1 MPPFQKSAVFLNI
14 VQKAFDPPPFYLN
27 ICPILQG
34 VFLNAFLSIKNGS
47 NKEKNIFG
55 GINCRGRAPLNQRS
69 FERCSKK
76 FGHCS
81 KICAMFKNSM
91 FELRWRPLKSWAMG
105 HLVFSLIGSQLLS
118 SLKKLKTF
126 ALEFIFRVET
136 HCWQY
141 THHNKLRMAISD
153 VLTVYQSWKHLQLFD
168 EVKVQMH
175 RYNRKVK

>member
-1 MPPFQKSAVFLNI
+1 MVVIMKKQKKVEKKKFLG
-14 VQKAFDPPPFYLN
+14 L
-27 ICPILQG
+27 
-34 VFLNAFLSIKNGS
+34 
-47 NKEKNIFG
+47 
-55 GINCRGRAPLNQRS
+55 NCRGRAQGTGRAPLNQRS

-105 HLVFSLIGSQLLS
+105 HLVFSL
-118 SLKKLKTF
+118 KKLKTF

-136 HCWQY
+136 RCWQY
-141 THHNKLRMAISD
+141 NHHNKLRMAISD
-153 VLTVYQSWKHLQLFD
+153 VLTVYQSWKHLELFD

-175 RYNRKVK
+175 RYNWKVK

>member
-1 MPPFQKSAVFLNI
+1 MVVIMKKQKKVE
-14 VQKAFDPPPFYLN
+14 K
-27 ICPILQG
+27 
-34 VFLNAFLSIKNGS
+34 
-47 NKEKNIFG
+47 KNIFLG
-55 GINCRGRAPLNQRS
+55 LNCRGRAQGTGRAPLNQRS
-69 FERCSKK
+69 FEQCSKK

-126 ALEFIFRVET
+126 ALEFIFKVET

>member
-1 MPPFQKSAVFLNI
+1 MKKQKKVEKKYFFGS
-14 VQKAFDPPPFYLN
+14 K
-27 ICPILQG
+27 LQRK
-34 VFLNAFLSIKNGS
+34 ST
-47 NKEKNIFG
+47 
-55 GINCRGRAPLNQRS
+55 
-69 FERCSKK
+69 FELKVLWTMFKK